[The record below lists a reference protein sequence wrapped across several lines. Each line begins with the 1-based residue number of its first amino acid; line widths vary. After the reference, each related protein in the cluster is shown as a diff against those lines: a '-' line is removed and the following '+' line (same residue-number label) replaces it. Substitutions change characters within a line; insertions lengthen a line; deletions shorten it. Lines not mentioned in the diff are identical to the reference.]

1 MEIKDLA
8 GLSQPLTKL
17 IEVVSSGMGAIY
29 RPIGIRRDAAA
40 QADANRVLQV
50 TQLKLDVTRANAL
63 AQSDVSNKLVMV
75 EANEQ
80 LQERAKVRLEHREVR
95 RQENLEAIAAAAVAH
110 LPEQA
115 STASVDEDWKT
126 RFFKTAEDVSN
137 ADMQD
142 LWAKILAGEVASP
155 GTYSV
160 RTLET
165 LKNLSQHEAEAFRKL
180 RYLAL
185 DLGFILKVDTQGA
198 FTDFGL
204 TYDDILAMREA
215 GLLADGD
222 TLCMQITFPDTVP
235 FFTYHFNGHWILIE
249 KVEGGVNPIKL
260 NSFLLTAVGKQL
272 LSLIE
277 PQVNI
282 EYLKRVASANSD
294 KASFYFGTMGCP
306 RESFEKLT
314 AG

>member
-29 RPIGIRRDAAA
+29 RPTGIRREAAA
-40 QADANRVLQV
+40 QSDANRMLGAA
-50 TQLKLDVTRANAL
+50 QLDLDVNRAKAL
-63 AQSDVSNKLVMV
+63 ALSDLSNKLVLV

-80 LQERAKVRLEHREVR
+80 LQERAKVRIEHREIR
-95 RQENLEAIAAAAVAH
+95 RQQNLEAIAAAAVTH
-110 LPEQA
+110 LPEQVSA
-115 STASVDEDWKT
+115 TAVDEDWKT

-137 ADMQD
+137 TDMQD
-142 LWAKILAGEVASP
+142 LWARILAGEVARP

-185 DLGFILKVDTQGA
+185 DLGFVLKVDSQGA
-198 FTDFGL
+198 FTEFGL
-204 TYDDILAMREA
+204 TYHDMLALREA
-215 GLLADGD
+215 GLLSDSD
-222 TLCMQITFPDTVP
+222 TLLMQITFPDAMP
-235 FFTYHFNGHWILIE
+235 FLVYPFNGKGILME
-249 KVEGGVNPIKL
+249 RYEGAANPITL
-260 NSFLLTAVGKQL
+260 DSFILTAVGKQL